1 MKGKLLMV
9 DDSEV
14 DILLVENAL
23 SEIAAEVNF
32 FSFNNPENFINY
44 LNESLEIDLQSHWVV
59 VLLDINMPRMNGF
72 EVLNV
77 IRKTKNLLLLP
88 IVMFSTSNNREDAIK
103 SFKEGANAYLTKP
116 LVIDE
121 YRQLVQS
128 TLNFWQHN
136 NAQIT

>member
-23 SEIAAEVNF
+23 SEITTDVNF
-32 FSFNNPENFINY
+32 FSFNNPENFISY
-44 LNESLEIDLQSHWVV
+44 LSESLENDLQSHWVV
-59 VLLDINMPRMNGF
+59 VLLDINMPKMNGF
-72 EVLNV
+72 EVLNI
-77 IRKTKNLLLLP
+77 IRKIKNLTLLP

-116 LVIDE
+116 FVIDE
-121 YRQLVQS
+121 YRQLVKS
-128 TLNFWQHN
+128 TLNFWKHN
-136 NAQIT
+136 GAQID

>member
-23 SEIAAEVNF
+23 SEITTDVNF

-44 LNESLEIDLQSHWVV
+44 LNESLEIDLKSHWVV
-59 VLLDINMPRMNGF
+59 VLLDINMPKMNGF

-77 IRKTKNLLLLP
+77 IRKIKNLPLLP

-116 LVIDE
+116 FVIDE
-121 YRQLVQS
+121 YRQLVKS
-128 TLNFWQHN
+128 TLNFWKHN
-136 NAQIT
+136 VAQIN